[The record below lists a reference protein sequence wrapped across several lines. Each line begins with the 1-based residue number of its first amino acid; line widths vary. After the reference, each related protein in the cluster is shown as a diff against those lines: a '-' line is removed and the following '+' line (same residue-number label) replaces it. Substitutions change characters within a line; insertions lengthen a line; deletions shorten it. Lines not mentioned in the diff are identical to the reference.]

1 MLDFANL
8 MAQAQRALSELEE
21 RKARIDEELDS
32 ITVVG
37 SADGGRVEI
46 ALSGNRD
53 VRRVSVRPD
62 AIDPA
67 KPQILEDLI
76 FVALADALR
85 QANAAYES
93 KMAEVSEGLNVG
105 GMDISSVKN
114 LLR

>member
-1 MLDFANL
+1 MFDIANL
-8 MAQAQRALSELEE
+8 MAQAQRALSELED
-21 RKARIDEELDS
+21 RKARIDEELES

-37 SADGGRVEI
+37 SVDDGKVEI

-53 VRRVSVRPD
+53 VRRVSIRPEI
-62 AIDPA
+62 IDPSN
-67 KPQILEDLI
+67 PQLLEDLV

-85 QANAAYES
+85 QANSAFES